1 MATGNDIFS
10 QNPAQR
16 LEDIQTLPAQGMNLI
31 EDEMNG
37 FFDSDHE

>member
-1 MATGNDIFS
+1 VATRDDFLT

-31 EDEMNG
+31 KDEMNG
-37 FFDSDHE
+37 FFDSDHG